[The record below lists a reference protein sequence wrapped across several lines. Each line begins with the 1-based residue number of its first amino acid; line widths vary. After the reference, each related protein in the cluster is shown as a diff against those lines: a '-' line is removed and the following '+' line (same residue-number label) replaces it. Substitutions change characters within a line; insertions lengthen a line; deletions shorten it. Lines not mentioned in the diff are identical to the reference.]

1 MTADR
6 ALIAV
11 VGATATGK
19 SALAVELAEAFDGE
33 VVSVDAYAIY
43 RGLDIGT
50 AKPSAQERAR
60 VPHHL
65 IDIVEPDERMRL
77 ARYLDAAQAA
87 LDDIW
92 ARGKLPVLAGG
103 SGQYLWAILE
113 GWQVPRVEPD
123 IALREE
129 FERLAESDGPGAVHE
144 RLAAIDPD
152 AASRLDPLNT
162 RRVIR
167 ALEVVMRTGLP
178 LSACQTRQPID
189 ARVLV
194 LGLRLPRERQFER
207 LDARVEA
214 MFADGF
220 VDEVEGLRAAGF
232 SDAGPVRSGV
242 GYKEI
247 SAYLDGEYDLAEAVQ
262 RTKFANH
269 RLARRQAAWFRESDP
284 RIQWVESGPRAF
296 SLSCSQVHEFLDH
309 NLSAHEGSAFLEAGT
324 GREPA

>member
-1 MTADR
+1 MTTDR
-6 ALIAV
+6 PLIAV

-19 SALAVELAEAFDGE
+19 SALAVDLAEAFDGE

-50 AKPSAQERAR
+50 AKPTILERQR

-65 IDIVEPDERMRL
+65 IDILEPDGRMTL

-87 LDDIW
+87 LDEIW
-92 ARGKLPVLAGG
+92 ARDKLPVLAGG

-123 IALREE
+123 IALRSEL
-129 FERLAESDGPGAVHE
+129 ERVAESEGPAAVHA
-144 RLAAIDPD
+144 RLAAIDPE
-152 AASRLDPLNT
+152 AASRLDALNT

-194 LGLRLPRERQFER
+194 LGLRLPREQLFER
-207 LDARVEA
+207 LDARVDA
-214 MFADGF
+214 MFAAGF
-220 VDEVEGLRAAGF
+220 VDEVKGLRAAGYG
-232 SDAGPVRSGV
+232 DAGPVRSGV

-247 SAYLDGEYDLAEAVQ
+247 SAYLDEEYDLIEALR

-269 RLARRQAAWFRESDP
+269 RLARRQAAWFREGDA
-284 RIQWVESGPRAF
+284 RIRWLDTATGLADRLGLAEGLVGI
-296 SLSCSQVHEFLDH
+296 LSCGPH
-309 NLSAHEGSAFLEAGT
+309 
-324 GREPA
+324 